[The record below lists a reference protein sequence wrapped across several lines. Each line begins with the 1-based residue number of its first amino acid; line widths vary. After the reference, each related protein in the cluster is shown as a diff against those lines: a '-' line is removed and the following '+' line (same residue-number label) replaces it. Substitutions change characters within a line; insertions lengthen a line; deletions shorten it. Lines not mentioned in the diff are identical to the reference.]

1 MRRIAGIA
9 ALLVL
14 VMLLTTIIDISFV
27 NPFNITNIMRWT
39 GLFGILSLGEAFP
52 IMTGG
57 IDLSVGSIVGL
68 VGALSAYFIR
78 MQQWPIAAVLVL
90 CLALSLLMGYFHGV
104 LVTKI
109 KMQPFVVTLCGLFIY
124 RGLARFFM
132 QDITQ
137 GYGNG
142 FLGLK
147 FLAHGRLPSALWPQG
162 AAPRFLAD
170 WSLPMPFL
178 IIVVVGI
185 ILAVFLNRSVYG
197 RYILALGR
205 NEAAARFSGINTD
218 RMTIISYMISS
229 TCAGLAGILFSL
241 DLNTVQPSTAGNM
254 YELYA
259 IAGCVVGGV
268 SLKGGEGNILGVII
282 GTAIVR
288 VLYNAINILGIAT
301 TLEFAV
307 VGTVILVGVGA
318 DEVIKTLGAQRRIAE
333 LRAAAMG
340 GGRRPP
346 PEIPKAASST

>member
-9 ALLVL
+9 AILIV
-14 VMLLTTIIDISFV
+14 VMLVTAIISPTFL
-27 NPFNITNIMRWT
+27 NPYNLKNILRWT
-39 GLFGILSLGEAFP
+39 GLFGILSLGEGFV

-68 VGALSAYFIR
+68 VGALSAHFIR
-78 MQQWPIAAVLVL
+78 MREWPIALVIPL
-90 CLALSLLMGYFHGV
+90 CFVISMLMGLIHGL

-132 QDITQ
+132 QDVTQ

-142 FLGLK
+142 FQGLK
-147 FLAHGRLPSALWPQG
+147 FLAHGKVPADFW
-162 AAPRFLAD
+162 AEETVPRFFEN
-170 WSLPMPFL
+170 WSFPMPFL
-178 IIVVVGI
+178 IIVAVGI
-185 ILAVFLNRSVYG
+185 ILAIFLNRTVYG

-205 NEAAARFSGINTD
+205 NERAARFSGINTD
-218 RMTIISYMISS
+218 RMTIVAYMIST

-241 DLNTVQPSTAGNM
+241 DLNTVQPSSAGNM

-268 SLKGGEGNILGVII
+268 SLKGGEGNILGVIL

-307 VGTVILVGVGA
+307 VGLVILIGVGA
-318 DEVIKTLGAQRRIAE
+318 DEILKGFTARRRVAEVRLAQSSSGSSQV
-333 LRAAAMG
+333 G
-340 GGRRPP
+340 GKGG
-346 PEIPKAASST
+346 

>member
-9 ALLVL
+9 AILIV
-14 VMLLTTIIDISFV
+14 VMLVTAIISPSFLIPY
-27 NPFNITNIMRWT
+27 NLKNILRWT
-39 GLFGILSLGEAFP
+39 GLFGLLSLGEGFV

-68 VGALSAYFIR
+68 VGAISAHLIR
-78 MQQWPIAAVLVL
+78 MREWPIALVIPL
-90 CLALSLLMGYFHGV
+90 CLLVAMLMGLFHGL

-124 RGLARFFM
+124 RGLARFSM

-137 GYGNG
+137 GYGNE
-142 FLGLK
+142 FHGLK
-147 FLAHGRLPSALWPQG
+147 FLAHGKIPSAFWAEGSVPK
-162 AAPRFLAD
+162 FFEN
-170 WSLPMPFL
+170 WSLPMPFV

-185 ILAVFLNRSVYG
+185 ILAVFLNRTVYG

-205 NEAAARFSGINTD
+205 NERAARFSGINTD
-218 RMTIISYMISS
+218 RMTIVAYMIST

-241 DLNTVQPSTAGNM
+241 DLNTVQPSSSGNM

-307 VGTVILVGVGA
+307 VGFVILIGVGA
-318 DEVIKTLGAQRRIAE
+318 DEVLKGFADRRRVAETRLAQSSSSGPSPP
-333 LRAAAMG
+333 G
-340 GGRRPP
+340 GTGG
-346 PEIPKAASST
+346 

>member
-1 MRRIAGIA
+1 MKRIAGIA
-9 ALLVL
+9 VLLVV
-14 VMLLTTIIDISFV
+14 VMLSTTLIDTTFIKGY
-27 NPFNITNIMRWT
+27 NIMNIMRWT

-52 IMTGG
+52 VMTAG
-57 IDLSVGSIVGL
+57 IDLSVGSISGL
-68 VGALSAYFIR
+68 IGALSANFIR
-78 MQQWPIAAVLVL
+78 MRGMPIA
-90 CLALSLLMGYFHGV
+90 LALVICFGLAILMGYVHGL

-109 KMQPFVVTLCGLFIY
+109 RMQPFVVTLCGLFIY
-124 RGLARFFM
+124 RGMARFTM
-132 QDITQ
+132 QDVTQ
-137 GYGNG
+137 GYGNA

-147 FLAHGRLPSALWPQG
+147 FLAHGKVPLAFWPAGQ
-162 AAPRFLAD
+162 APKLVQD

-178 IIVVVGI
+178 IIVIVGV
-185 ILAVFLNRSVYG
+185 ILAVFLNRTVYG

-205 NEAAARFSGINTD
+205 NEGAARFSGINTD
-218 RMTIISYMISS
+218 RMTIVAYMISS

-301 TLEFAV
+301 TLEFGV
-307 VGTVILVGVGA
+307 VGLVILIGVGA
-318 DEVIKTLGAQRRIAE
+318 DEVIKNLTARRRIAE
-333 LRAAAMG
+333 VRGAHG
-340 GGRRPP
+340 
-346 PEIPKAASST
+346 SSSLESSGTG

>member
-9 ALLVL
+9 AILIT
-14 VMLLTTIIDISFV
+14 VMLVTAVISPTFL
-27 NPFNITNIMRWT
+27 NPYNLKNILRWT
-39 GLFGILSLGEAFP
+39 GLFGLLSLGEGFV

-68 VGALSAYFIR
+68 VGALSAHFIR
-78 MQQWPIAAVLVL
+78 MREWPIAVVVPL
-90 CLALSLLMGYFHGV
+90 CFLLAMLMGLVHGL

-124 RGLARFFM
+124 RGLARFSM
-132 QDITQ
+132 QDVTQ

-142 FLGLK
+142 FQGLK
-147 FLAHGRLPSALWPQG
+147 FLAHGKVPSAFWPG
-162 AAPRFLAD
+162 GSVPRFFED

-178 IIVVVGI
+178 IIAVVGI
-185 ILAVFLNRSVYG
+185 LLAVFLNQTVYG

-205 NEAAARFSGINTD
+205 NERAARFSGINTD
-218 RMTIISYMISS
+218 RMTIVAYVISA

-241 DLNTVQPSTAGNM
+241 DLNTVQPSSAGNM

-307 VGTVILVGVGA
+307 VGLVILIGVGA
-318 DEVIKTLGAQRRIAE
+318 DEILKGYTARRRVAEIRLAQSSLGPSRS
-333 LRAAAMG
+333 G
-340 GGRRPP
+340 GSEG
-346 PEIPKAASST
+346 

>member
-1 MRRIAGIA
+1 MMKRIAGIA
-9 ALLVL
+9 VLLVV
-14 VMLLTTIIDISFV
+14 VMLSTTLIDTTFIKGY
-27 NPFNITNIMRWT
+27 NIMNIMRWS

-52 IMTGG
+52 IMTAG
-57 IDLSVGSIVGL
+57 IDLSVGSISGL
-68 VGALSAYFIR
+68 IGALSANFIR
-78 MQQWPIAAVLVL
+78 MREMPIA
-90 CLALSLLMGYFHGV
+90 LALVICFGLSILMGYVHGL

-109 KMQPFVVTLCGLFIY
+109 RMQPFVVTLCGLFIY
-124 RGLARFFM
+124 RGMARFTM
-132 QDITQ
+132 QDVTQ
-137 GYGNG
+137 GYGNA

-147 FLAHGRLPSALWPQG
+147 FLAHGKVPLAFWPAGQ
-162 AAPRFLAD
+162 APKFVQD
-170 WSLPMPFL
+170 WSLPMPF
-178 IIVVVGI
+178 IILVLVGI
-185 ILAVFLNRSVYG
+185 ILAIFLNRTVYG

-205 NEAAARFSGINTD
+205 NEQAARFSGINTD
-218 RMTIISYMISS
+218 RMTILAYMISS

-307 VGTVILVGVGA
+307 VGLVILIGVGA
-318 DEVIKTLGAQRRIAE
+318 DEVIKGLTARRRIAE
-333 LRAAAMG
+333 VRIAHGSG
-340 GGRRPP
+340 GA
-346 PEIPKAASST
+346 EASGTS